1 MSYQLG
7 EIVTSSKGIRSAP
20 LSDAK
25 GNPVFVLCRKP
36 LTCPFGASAFN
47 DPTAIRKNICF
58 RCDET
63 MKELFGKLDVYMASY
78 VEQNTN
84 RLFRGNVMTYKPA
97 LQQKEDYE
105 PLLRCKI
112 NMGGSRGCKFWT
124 QLGAR
129 TSAPEDFRECMLTPR
144 IHIRGL
150 WIMAGECG
158 LQLEATDCMCD
169 AIQEDSP
176 LI

>member
-1 MSYQLG
+1 
-7 EIVTSSKGIRSAP
+7 
-20 LSDAK
+20 
-25 GNPVFVLCRKP
+25 
-36 LTCPFGASAFN
+36 
-47 DPTAIRKNICF
+47 
-58 RCDET
+58 

-84 RLFRGNVMTYKPA
+84 RLFRGKAMTYKPA

-112 NMGGSRGCKFWT
+112 NVGGSRGCKFWT
-124 QLGAR
+124 QLGTRA
-129 TSAPEDFRECMLTPR
+129 SAPEDFKECILTPR

-158 LQLEATDCMCD
+158 LQLEVTDCVCD
-169 AIQEDSP
+169 VIQEDSP
-176 LI
+176 FI